1 MISSHISI
9 IKPNLYSFNYVHRK
23 AQKMN
28 ITLLSTIKPKPN
40 PLFF

>member
-9 IKPNLYSFNYVHRK
+9 VKPNFYNFIYVHRK

-28 ITLLSTIKPKPN
+28 ITLLYTIKPKPN
-40 PLFF
+40 PSLF